1 VKLFLTVGSMLPFD
15 RLVKSMDLWA
25 EENLEVEVFAQIGET
40 SFQPIHFESR
50 SMITPKEYREHFLA
64 CDAVISHV
72 GMGTV
77 ITAFECNKPL
87 IMLPRLPELH
97 EVTSNHQIATARWLE
112 GRSGVRIVYSED
124 ELAGA
129 IAESIGSQGVSQIES
144 GTRVQLIGA
153 IRQFI
158 SKSVSTFQD

>member
-15 RLVKSMDLWA
+15 RLVKSIDLWA
-25 EENLEVEVFAQIGET
+25 KENPEAKVFAQIGET
-40 SFQPIHFESR
+40 SLQPKNLDYR
-50 SMITPKEYREHFLA
+50 SMITPGEYREHFLA

-87 IMLPRLPELH
+87 IMLPRLPELNEH
-97 EVTSNHQIATARWLE
+97 TSNHQIATARWLE
-112 GRSGVRIVYSED
+112 GRPGIRIVYTED

-129 IAESIGSQGVSQIES
+129 IAESVGSQGVSKIDS

-153 IRQFI
+153 ILQFI
-158 SKSVSTFQD
+158 SS